1 MAISPELTFRYEF
14 SVRASGLEQRAWAGE
29 GEGAGL
35 AYFGPTEGLVGP
47 KPRFELSLGWLT
59 LSPTEGWTRSFPVRS
74 FSDVRPRPWEMDKDA
89 RLAESEAHAKQFHDA
104 MEEARKEAAARSVPG
119 NYASFRKAQEEARER
134 VFRRRGMTRD
144 LVSYSVFVGE
154 GLGNVLRTGDQ
165 FNFSRDGNGDFRY
178 SVVRNSET
186 IFSAGSV
193 DGADNGK
200 PVAVWQEYD
209 KHPNPNAEDLKKKM
223 PGWPIAEWIDVHR
236 PYVTAR
242 VKEQVFHL
250 LDGQEVD
257 LYPFYVFLARSN
269 QKVPPIAFE
278 FTPRAVHSAGRLD
291 SLRKEL
297 FIDAALQL
305 TKPQT
310 ILL

>member
-1 MAISPELTFRYEF
+1 MAIDPQLTFRYEF
-14 SVRASGLEQRAWAGE
+14 SVRATGLEQGAWAGE

-47 KPRFELSLGWLT
+47 KPRFELSSGWLT
-59 LSPTEGWTRSFPVRS
+59 LYPTEGWTHSFPLRS
-74 FSDVRPRPWEMDKDA
+74 FSDVRPRPWEMDEDA
-89 RLAESEAHAKQFHDA
+89 RLADLKARGKQYQEAQ
-104 MEEARKEAAARSVPG
+104 EEALKEVTAESVAG
-119 NYASFRKAQEEARER
+119 DFASFRKAQMEAMER
-134 VFRRRGMTRD
+134 ALRRRGMTRD

-154 GLGNVLRTGDQ
+154 ALGSVLETGDQ

-178 SVVRNSET
+178 SVVRDSET
-186 IFSAGSV
+186 IFSAGFV

-209 KHPNPNAEDLKKKM
+209 KHPNPNAKDPKTKI
-223 PGWPIAEWIDVHR
+223 PGLPITEWIHVHR

-242 VKEQVFHL
+242 VKEQMFHL
-250 LDGQEVD
+250 LDGQEVNV
-257 LYPFYVFLARSN
+257 YPYYVFLARSN
-269 QKVPPIAFE
+269 QKVPTIAFE
-278 FTPRAVHSAGRLD
+278 FGPRAVHSAGRLD
-291 SLRKEL
+291 ALRKEL

-305 TKPQT
+305 TNPQT